1 MEKKKRSILSFI
13 GGQQDSRREYKNID
27 IEEFS
32 VTQQIIS
39 VPIKDILANPEQ
51 PRKIFYDEAIK
62 ELSGSIK
69 EYGVLQPIILKKE
82 SDGYIIIAGE
92 RRFRAA
98 QMAGLSE
105 IPALVKNMEDQE
117 AALVS
122 LVENVQREDL
132 NFLEEAR
139 AYKRLMEDIGLTQDE
154 IAEKVNK
161 KQSTISNKIRIL
173 ALPEDIQEKLIQNK
187 LTERH
192 ARALLKL
199 NDQDDRKKVTERV
212 IANNL
217 NVKQTEKLIEE
228 LLMKKEEAFRKKN
241 KINYISYKIYLNTI
255 RKAFSQI
262 KEMEKNAK
270 MTQEDRGDFLE
281 VKIILPKSD
290 RCFT

>member
-132 NFLEEAR
+132 NFL
-139 AYKRLMEDIGLTQDE
+139 
-154 IAEKVNK
+154 
-161 KQSTISNKIRIL
+161 
-173 ALPEDIQEKLIQNK
+173 
-187 LTERH
+187 
-192 ARALLKL
+192 
-199 NDQDDRKKVTERV
+199 
-212 IANNL
+212 
-217 NVKQTEKLIEE
+217 
-228 LLMKKEEAFRKKN
+228 
-241 KINYISYKIYLNTI
+241 
-255 RKAFSQI
+255 
-262 KEMEKNAK
+262 
-270 MTQEDRGDFLE
+270 
-281 VKIILPKSD
+281 
-290 RCFT
+290 